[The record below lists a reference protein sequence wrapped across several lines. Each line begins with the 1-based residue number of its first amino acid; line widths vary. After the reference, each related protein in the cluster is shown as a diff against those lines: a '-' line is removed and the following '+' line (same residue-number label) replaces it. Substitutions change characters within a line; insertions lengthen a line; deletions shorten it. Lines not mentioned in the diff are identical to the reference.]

1 MSISRS
7 IKETIVR
14 EPKANGL
21 AIVIS
26 NDYCSSSQLEP
37 LKGAYKDGENMC
49 QAFKYL
55 KFATHWEPNV
65 TSQRLMELIYDATH
79 YDSYHQLEKY
89 KCIAFVFAGHGRTM
103 DHIYMQDDTH
113 FSITSI
119 VEQFLPKSAPHIA
132 TLPKLF
138 LIDACRGKQDISPVL
153 VPRGSAEIPHENAVG
168 RGVTELLD
176 LRLPPEGNYLIAYS
190 TMPEH
195 KSYEQS
201 GEGSIWITILAEML
215 CTSHASIDDILT
227 AVNGKMMEKYQTLL
241 KCPMQQPEKISRLNK
256 VLVLNPDVE
265 QNAENPFSLASGI
278 GGMPSLFTICIVS

>member
-1 MSISRS
+1 MSIRD
-7 IKETIVR
+7 TIVR
-14 EPKANGL
+14 EPEANGL
-21 AIVIS
+21 AIIIS
-26 NDYCSSSQLEP
+26 NDYCSRSHFIP
-37 LKGAYKDGENMC
+37 LKGAYKDGVNMY

-55 KFATHWEPNV
+55 RFATHWEHNV
-65 TSQRLMELIYDATH
+65 TSQRLMQLINDAAH

-89 KCIAFVFAGHGRTM
+89 KCIAFVFAGHGCTM
-103 DHIYMQDDTH
+103 DHIYMEDDTRV
-113 FSITSI
+113 SITNI
-119 VEQFLPKSAPHIA
+119 VQQFLPKSAPHIA

-138 LIDACRGKQDISPVL
+138 LIDACRGTKVINPVL
-153 VPRGSAEIPHENAVG
+153 VPRGSAEITHENAVG

-241 KCPMQQPEKISRLNK
+241 QCPMQQPEKISCLNK

-265 QNAENPFSLASGI
+265 QKAENPFSLASGI
-278 GGMPSLFTICIVS
+278 GGMPSNVHYVL